1 MIRRLLYRFQ
11 QWVADYANEPDEE
24 KYPMVKRRR
33 PNNSMA
39 MAGTPT
45 AVSLSNEAEIQGLNF
60 TVMPAIGGLI
70 VQMRT
75 YDNKTDRNIYHTHLI
90 PDGEDVAQTIGH
102 IVSMEILRS

>member
-11 QWVADYANEPDEE
+11 QWVADYANQPDEA
-24 KYPMVKRRR
+24 KYPMVGRRR
-33 PNNSMA
+33 ATAGNTIGTVSINND
-39 MAGTPT
+39 
-45 AVSLSNEAEIQGLNF
+45 AEIQGLNF

-75 YDNKTDRNIYHTHLI
+75 YDNKTDRNTYHTHLI